1 MTNQSKSVKELLM
14 ESIVE
19 VTPEE
24 LLNGLQCEYE
34 AHRVFIEALLT
45 DEKLCERIKKT
56 KDNKYLQFLNEVY
69 FSVNEK
75 NSINCEVDEI
85 SENVQAL
92 KNSKRGWIGMMSEE
106 AIGQVKFHKR
116 PYRYRFPEKTLKD
129 VTIEGIKAVKEKY
142 MKDKDIYYLVKD
154 NGRTIIVFGKKE
166 LYENYNL
173 GLKYQNRIESIRD
186 TYGDDWTQSDVEQV
200 FTWNDEHGSYEFV
213 VAEYKTEAKLSQEEQ
228 EYNDGLYRFY
238 FNIEEDTGN
247 YRYPTDVYRDNELF

>member
-1 MTNQSKSVKELLM
+1 MKSKSVKELFK
-14 ESIVE
+14 ECIDE

-34 AHRVFIEALLT
+34 AHKVFIEALLA
-45 DEKLCERIKKT
+45 DEKLCERIEKT

-69 FSVNEK
+69 VSVNEK

-116 PYRYRFPEKTLKD
+116 PYRYRFSEKTLKD
-129 VTIEGIKAVKEKY
+129 VTIESIKAVKEKY
-142 MKDKDIYYLVKD
+142 MKDKDIHYLVKD

-166 LYENYNL
+166 LYKNYNL

-186 TYGDDWTQSDVEQV
+186 TYGDNWSQV
-200 FTWNDEHGSYEFV
+200 NTEKLFTWTDEHGSYEFV
-213 VAEYKTEAKLSQEEQ
+213 VAEYMTQARIEHEDDE
-228 EYNDGLYRFY
+228 NRDDDGLLAYY
-238 FNIEEDTGN
+238 FNVQEDTGN

>member
-1 MTNQSKSVKELLM
+1 MKSKSVKELLK
-14 ESIVE
+14 ESIIE
-19 VTPEE
+19 ATPEE
-24 LLNGLQCEYE
+24 LINGLQCEYE

-69 FSVNEK
+69 ASLNEK

-106 AIGQVKFHKR
+106 AIAQVKFHKR

-129 VTIEGIKAVKEKY
+129 VNIERIKAVKEKY

-154 NGRTIIVFGKKE
+154 NGRAIIAFGNIE
-166 LYENYNL
+166 LYEHFSFA
-173 GLKYQNRIESIRD
+173 LKYQHRIDILID
-186 TYGDDWTQSDVEQV
+186 TYSDYWIQSDTEQV
-200 FTWNDEHGSYEFV
+200 FTWTDEHGSYEFV